1 MIAAYTYMHK
11 VVTRLSTASFL
22 FIRDLWTP
30 IRSAYLRRVQ
40 RSRMRIAADGLGT
53 RLGIGYLSSFPQ
65 HDSIHNSSTTYSHN
79 AAVQLQLEYSQA
91 ESLQVYV
98 VDHLNVL
105 VELSVSV
112 FVRINMCPD
121 RLVAS
126 VPGPPRIFIGE
137 SLGPRLAH

>member
-1 MIAAYTYMHK
+1 
-11 VVTRLSTASFL
+11 
-22 FIRDLWTP
+22 
-30 IRSAYLRRVQ
+30 
-40 RSRMRIAADGLGT
+40 MRIAEDGLGT

-91 ESLQVYV
+91 ESLEAYV

-105 VELSVSV
+105 VKLFVSV

-126 VPGPPRIFIGE
+126 VTGSRIL